1 MVKRFLESSSSH
13 SPNSANNSH
22 FTGSFELDLGPS
34 VLQIGCGLKVV
45 LFVAVSVRDLVGV
58 LGLEL
63 LDFEADLV
71 KQLGFL
77 ETSNADS
84 SIRTGDLDDDFGDV
98 VEAIEVV

>member
-1 MVKRFLESSSSH
+1 MRSKISFLFLQLVHGEEIWGW
-13 SPNSANNSH
+13 A
-22 FTGSFELDLGPS
+22 FCKLD
-34 VLQIGCGLKVV
+34 VGLKAV

-58 LGLEL
+58 LGLEP

-84 SIRTGDLDDDFGDV
+84 LIQTVDLDDDFGDV
-98 VEAIEVV
+98 FEAIEVVR